1 MREPSLI
8 LPVSHTQRPGW
19 KEREKAEWVASIRWV
34 FQEHHC
40 PSVGSAW
47 KFGGRILVGWQG
59 FGGFLLAFW
68 SLEIAGHI
76 ITE

>member
-1 MREPSLI
+1 M
-8 LPVSHTQRPGW
+8 SHTQRPGW
-19 KEREKAEWVASIRWV
+19 KEREKAKWVASICWV

-40 PSVGSAW
+40 PSVESAW

-68 SLEIAGHI
+68 SLEIAGNI
-76 ITE
+76 IME